1 MSKDPKFET
10 ISNAQKSEGSKQA
23 LPPRHPTLDPRSSG
37 IRRRLTTITASSY
50 LEASDPT
57 IVEGDQ
63 DVESNGGRY
72 KKSPL

>member
-1 MSKDPKFET
+1 MLK
-10 ISNAQKSEGSKQA
+10 NQKVPNKLSP
-23 LPPRHPTLDPRSSG
+23 LDTLTLDPRSSG